1 MLAEPLYLAKYIE
14 RMGTGTGDMIRR
26 CKAARLP
33 EIEFRMT
40 DGFTLIIPRPFT
52 AIKKAPIEMSGK
64 IIGLMQEEPEITIPE
79 IAKRLKRTPR

>member
-1 MLAEPLYLAKYIE
+1 
-14 RMGTGTGDMIRR
+14 
-26 CKAARLP
+26 
-33 EIEFRMT
+33 MT

-52 AIKKAPIEMSGK
+52 AIKKAPIEMSGKMSGK